1 MEQATLM
8 RERAIEIIGRMPDE
22 RMGQVV
28 DILQVLE
35 VTQKKRCDNRSRAQS
50 ALQRILSFPRRLPED
65 FDVDRALREARDEK
79 FGRPDRYERYH

>member
-1 MEQATLM
+1 MEQAILM

-35 VTQKKRCDNRSRAQS
+35 MTQERRCDDRSRAQA
-50 ALQRILSFPRRLPED
+50 ALQRILRLPRRLPED
-65 FDVDRALREARDEK
+65 FDADKELHEARTEK
-79 FGRPDRYERYH
+79 FGCLD

>member
-8 RERAIEIIGRMPDE
+8 RERAIEIIGRIPDE
-22 RMGQVV
+22 RMGQVL

-35 VTQKKRCDNRSRAQS
+35 VTQEMRSDNRSRAQA

-65 FDVDRALREARDEK
+65 FDADKELREARDEK
-79 FGRPDRYERYH
+79 FGCPD